1 MHFFSSGKIGVIYTY
16 SNEEGV
22 GVGRRDSS
30 RDFMTFLI
38 IVIKYVYNIYIIYT
52 YIKQIGFKKKAFIF
66 LLKIGIL
73 KLILNTL
80 PFMTGSFRI
89 Y

>member
-1 MHFFSSGKIGVIYTY
+1 MLNAFFFFWKNY

-38 IVIKYVYNIYIIYT
+38 IVIKYVYNIYIYLYKT
-52 YIKQIGFKKKAFIF
+52 NRFKKESFYF
-66 LLKIGIL
+66 
-73 KLILNTL
+73 
-80 PFMTGSFRI
+80 PFKNRNS
-89 Y
+89 